1 MMCQVI
7 VRFYNS
13 VRRRSRM
20 RKAMV
25 LTILII
31 TCVGAAGI
39 VSRAGQDDGFS
50 KFYADFQA
58 AVKAGDKEKVAS
70 MINFD
75 DFFWEATDALRE
87 VKTRNA
93 FLKNY
98 DKMFTLAIKNK
109 IATSKPKKD
118 PKGYYHLIWHTTN
131 FEYGLEFSL
140 LEDGSYR
147 FEGYT
152 VGPY

>member
-1 MMCQVI
+1 
-7 VRFYNS
+7 
-13 VRRRSRM
+13 M
-20 RKAMV
+20 RKTMV
-25 LTILII
+25 STIIMIAYL
-31 TCVGAAGI
+31 GAAGI
-39 VSRAGQDDGFS
+39 VCGAMQDDGFN

-70 MINFD
+70 TI
-75 DFFWEATDALRE
+75 DFSDFTWEATDALRE
-87 VKTRNA
+87 VKTKEA

-109 IATSKPKKD
+109 IATGKPKQGA
-118 PKGYYHLIWHTTN
+118 KGSWAIIWHTTN
-131 FEYGLEFSL
+131 TQYGFDFFLSK
-140 LEDGSYR
+140 DGSYK